1 MITTPDAPVIGVNSF
16 SGIWVPGA
24 VVIGS
29 RSVNPGIPAIDLTAQ
44 SLDSR
49 IQYTGPAHSYIAR
62 DGTLKQS
69 SANEWPLEYSK
80 GIAVGRHEPERASM
94 NFVAGVEY
102 GSIGPSGAVNYDWNY
117 GPGATPT
124 TQASDMGI
132 ASATSTRTGA
142 LTAVYSEATN
152 TFIAAAINGG
162 SPEVWTLIKRQFT
175 NASTA
180 LLRWYVARV
189 SASDY
194 LLARCSAVP
203 AGNFT
208 ASVYRKVT
216 ATGLLSAGAQLEAG
230 DTVTSPMISL
240 TGQQASRA
248 AATLTID
255 TSAASSMTV
264 IYNNGDT
271 ETYQTPGATFT
282 VPFAKKDWAVRR
294 MKRIEFGA

>member
-1 MITTPDAPVIGVNSF
+1 MITIPNAPVIGANSF
-16 SGIWVPGA
+16 TGIWVPGA
-24 VVIGS
+24 VVTGS
-29 RSVNPGIPAIDLTAQ
+29 RGAKLGITAIDLTAQ
-44 SLDSR
+44 TLDSR
-49 IQYTGPAHSYIAR
+49 MQYKGPAHSYIAS
-62 DGTLKQS
+62 DGTLRQS
-69 SANEWPLEYSK
+69 AINEWPLEYNR
-80 GIAVGRHEPERASM
+80 GVPIGRHEPERASM
-94 NFVAGVEY
+94 NYVAGVEY

-117 GPGATPT
+117 GPGAKPT

-152 TFIAAAINGG
+152 AFIAAATDGG

-180 LLRWYVARV
+180 LLRWYAARV

-216 ATGLLSAGAQLEAG
+216 PTGLLSAGAQLEAG

-240 TGQQASRA
+240 TGQQATRT

-255 TSAASSMTV
+255 TLAAASLTV
-264 IYNNGDT
+264 IYSNGDT
-271 ETYQTPGATFT
+271 ETHQTPGNTFT
-282 VPFAKKDWAVRR
+282 MPFAKKDWAVRR
-294 MKRIEFGA
+294 MERIEFGA

>member
-1 MITTPDAPVIGVNSF
+1 MITIPNAPVIGAKSF
-16 SGIWVPGA
+16 IGIWVPGT

-29 RSVNPGIPAIDLTAQ
+29 RIVKPGIPAIDLTAQ
-44 SLDSR
+44 YLDPRVS
-49 IQYTGPAHSYIAR
+49 YTGPTHSYISS

-69 SANEWPLEYSK
+69 AVNEWPLEYSK
-80 GIAVGRHEPERASM
+80 GVAVGRHEPERASM
-94 NFVAGVEY
+94 NYVPGVEY

-117 GPGATPT
+117 GSAAPSV
-124 TQASDMGI
+124 QASDMGI
-132 ASATSTRTGA
+132 ASATSTRTGS
-142 LTAVYSEATN
+142 LTAVYSET
-152 TFIAAAINGG
+152 TSSFIAAAVDGG
-162 SPEVWTLIKRQFT
+162 SPDAWTLIKRQFT
-175 NASTA
+175 NASSA

-189 SASDY
+189 SSSDY
-194 LLARCSAVP
+194 LLARCSGVP

-255 TSAASSMTV
+255 TSAVSSMTV
-264 IYNNGDT
+264 IYSNGDT